1 MTNKQILKLVEGETR
16 MDLKTKTGKR
26 KYAIPRGIYFNLA
39 YEFAEDGT
47 YEKIGEE
54 VGYDHVT
61 VLYWRRKL
69 PQHLPYEP
77 EYKHIYY
84 KLRRN
89 LRSGSFEEAEA
100 LIMDE
105 QAEEVLTQMIT
116 V

>member
-1 MTNKQILKLVEGETR
+1 MNLKQIRELVEKETGVDVSTR
-16 MDLKTKTGKR
+16 SNATKITI
-26 KYAIPRGIYFNLA
+26 ARGIYYNLA
-39 YEFAEDGT
+39 YDFANAT
-47 YEKIGEE
+47 YKNIAEEIGYCLTQVFYWREKIHE
-54 VGYDHVT
+54 
-61 VLYWRRKL
+61 
-69 PQHLPYEP
+69 HLPYEP

-105 QAEEVLTQMIT
+105 QAEEVLTQMIA